1 MLKKVAI
8 AATALTLLASAA
20 VYAQQRPFQPDG
32 ARHQARVEDRA
43 AFLDARVAA
52 LHAGLRL
59 SADQEKSWATFEQAY
74 RELAA
79 LRSHR
84 QEGERN
90 RQRSGQ
96 EGQGDG
102 ARTGQMVDPVQRAQ
116 RSADALAAR
125 SVALKHFADAASPLY
140 QTLDNGQKRRFAILS
155 RMHRPQNRQFAS
167 LGGDRNDRG
176 DRGNFSTVR

>member
-1 MLKKVAI
+1 MLKKVVI

-90 RQRSGQ
+90 RQRSGHGLM
-96 EGQGDG
+96 EIKATRASGSRSWIFLRNAWKSANTLAGDL
-102 ARTGQMVDPVQRAQ
+102 P
-116 RSADALAAR
+116 AAK
-125 SVALKHFADAASPLY
+125 SLSP
-140 QTLDNGQKRRFAILS
+140 A
-155 RMHRPQNRQFAS
+155 
-167 LGGDRNDRG
+167 
-176 DRGNFSTVR
+176 

>member
-1 MLKKVAI
+1 MLKNVVI

-20 VYAQQRPFQPDG
+20 VYAQQRPFLPDG

-59 SADQEKSWATFEQAY
+59 SADQEKSWPTFEQAY

-79 LRSHR
+79 LRS
-84 QEGERN
+84 EGERN

-116 RSADALAAR
+116 RRADALAAR
-125 SVALKHFADAASPLY
+125 SVALKHFADAAAPLY

-155 RMHRPQNRQFAS
+155 RMHRPQYRQFAF

>member
-1 MLKKVAI
+1 MLKKAII

-59 SADQEKSWATFEQAY
+59 SPDQEKSWATFEQAY

-79 LRSHR
+79 RIPGMSTSVLTDRLRELRAAGLVEHTRGSGYRLTPLGRGLRTHL
-84 QEGERN
+84 EGLR
-90 RQRSGQ
+90 
-96 EGQGDG
+96 DW
-102 ARTGQMVDPVQRAQ
+102 AQ
-116 RSADALAAR
+116 HGGFAAD
-125 SVALKHFADAASPLY
+125 SCP
-140 QTLDNGQKRRFAILS
+140 
-155 RMHRPQNRQFAS
+155 
-167 LGGDRNDRG
+167 
-176 DRGNFSTVR
+176 